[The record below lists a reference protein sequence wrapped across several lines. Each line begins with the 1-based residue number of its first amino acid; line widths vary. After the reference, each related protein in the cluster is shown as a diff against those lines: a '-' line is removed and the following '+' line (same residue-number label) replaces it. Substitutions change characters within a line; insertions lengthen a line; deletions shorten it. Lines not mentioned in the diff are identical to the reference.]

1 MIVLQYA
8 RSEIFFITLRNLII
22 YLLYQFVLGSG
33 LMVGSELGTQ
43 GQAVV
48 LVESD
53 PHGEQ
58 TNAEPEA
65 RSST

>member
-1 MIVLQYA
+1 M
-8 RSEIFFITLRNLII
+8 
-22 YLLYQFVLGSG
+22 LGVCMYGVASSG

-48 LVESD
+48 LVESK

-65 RSST
+65 KSYS

>member
-1 MIVLQYA
+1 M
-8 RSEIFFITLRNLII
+8 
-22 YLLYQFVLGSG
+22 LGVCMYGVASSG

-48 LVESD
+48 LVESK

-58 TNAEPEA
+58 TIDYILHVNRFQEA
-65 RSST
+65 RSSR